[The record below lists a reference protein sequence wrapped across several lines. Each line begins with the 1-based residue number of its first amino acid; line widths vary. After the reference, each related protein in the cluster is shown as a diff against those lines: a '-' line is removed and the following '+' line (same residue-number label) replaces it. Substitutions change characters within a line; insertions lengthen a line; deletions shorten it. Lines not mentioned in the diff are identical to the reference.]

1 MDIKRVDFDVEAVNA
16 LRLEFFP
23 KQQRSSFFKDTQE
36 LLAVSGTSMCKN
48 TGLTKGGDLYTV
60 RNNNVLIGVLLN
72 KFYAWNTIKSQ
83 LFFYLH
89 HDCVGTN
96 FVSLA
101 SFENFFTESNNRKLV
116 GELAY
121 YLVKSQ
127 FRGKGFGS
135 QLFDLSLRE
144 FDQLLGDNDVFF
156 TLVMGCFC
164 GQSTGPNLQRYLLNL
179 ELQENGLKPDG
190 SIKVTGVSVEAS
202 KVLRD
207 VNLNLE
213 SLVPNEKSVATL
225 KLSEKHGLVFK
236 GYSKNLGLLFVGKA

>member
-1 MDIKRVDFDVEAVNA
+1 MDIKRVDFDVEAVDA

-60 RNNNVLIGVLLN
+60 RNNDILIGVLLN

-89 HDCVGTN
+89 HDCVGTS

-101 SFENFFTESNNRKLV
+101 RFENFFTENNNRKLV

-144 FDQLLGDNDVFF
+144 FDRLLGDNDVFF

-164 GQSTGPNLQRYLLNL
+164 G
-179 ELQENGLKPDG
+179 
-190 SIKVTGVSVEAS
+190 
-202 KVLRD
+202 
-207 VNLNLE
+207 
-213 SLVPNEKSVATL
+213 
-225 KLSEKHGLVFK
+225 
-236 GYSKNLGLLFVGKA
+236 